1 MNILLNKI
9 LFHLRKIFSLIK
21 FKITRFSSSNISEDK
36 NKYKNL
42 MLSLEESFKTYF
54 KFIIK

>member
-9 LFHLRKIFSLIK
+9 LFHLREVFSIIE
-21 FKITRFSSSNISEDK
+21 FKITRFSSPKISENK

-42 MLSLEESFKTYF
+42 MLSLEEIFKTYL
-54 KFIIK
+54 KLS